1 MESKYLHRNTRSG
14 LLCCQAVG
22 TRALALL
29 VVLAASAAPAAADEP
44 ANRSWL
50 GIGID
55 DGASSGVLVT
65 QVFPMT
71 PAFAAGLE
79 EGDVITAVGK
89 RQVTTISELQATIG
103 PRTPGSQ
110 VQVDVSRGGS
120 RFQVA
125 VVLETMPSHAERLAR
140 LLLDKPAPGLVIAPL
155 TGPRVRELRDL
166 RGKVTVL
173 AFIATTDED
182 SRKVVDALAKLAADH
197 GELAVI
203 ALSAEHPDALRAFA
217 ARASATITVAQDEN
231 GRAARAYQVE
241 PSTTPQLVVVDARG
255 VVRHAAAVP
264 GTVVAAAELDARDP
278 LTELVDGALFAARRE
293 LRRAAAPRR

>member
-1 MESKYLHRNTRSG
+1 
-14 LLCCQAVG
+14 V
-22 TRALALL
+22 LALL
-29 VVLAASAAPAAADEP
+29 VVLTASTAPAVADEA

-55 DGASSGVLVT
+55 DGASTGVLVT

-89 RQVTTISELQATIG
+89 RQVSTISELQATIG

-140 LLLDKPAPGLVIAPL
+140 LLLDKPAPALVIAPL
-155 TGPRVRELRDL
+155 TGPRVRELREL

-173 AFIATTDED
+173 AFIATTDDD
-182 SRKVVDALAKLAADH
+182 SRKAIEPLARLAADH
-197 GELAVI
+197 GQELAVI

-217 ARASATITVAQDEN
+217 SRASATITVAQDEH

-241 PSTTPQLVVVDARG
+241 PSSTPQLVVIDARG
-255 VVRHAAAVP
+255 VIRHAAAMP
-264 GTVVAAAELDARDP
+264 GAAATAADGDARDP
-278 LTELVDGALFAARRE
+278 LSELVDGALFAARRE